1 MDEKPSMKPR
11 ATLADVAR
19 SAGVSKTTASLVLN
33 GKGEANIS
41 EETRQRVITTAAAL
55 HFRPHGVARALTRR
69 RADVLGIVC
78 AIDPFVEQV
87 HHHEFE
93 HTLLSAI
100 FSRAMER
107 GYNPLI
113 YGYPPPDAGPEK
125 LLRYADGRSD
135 AFILIFPPADC
146 ALLKRIHA
154 LAIPAVA
161 VMSRE
166 AHSEALWVDSDH
178 EAGIQA
184 VVDHLVNLGHRKI
197 AYLTGPPQE
206 EAVEARVT
214 AFRKALTERGL
225 PVREDWIEPYLWSAE
240 ETYSTLKR
248 LLCRPD
254 RPTALLTWYDFAA
267 GDVYLAA
274 RQLNLRIPEDLSV
287 VGFDDTH
294 SATILS
300 PSLTTVR
307 QDPEGMGRAS
317 VELALQAL
325 PWEVATSQARTAIS
339 PVQLVVRESTS
350 PPGRPAASDLRSSV
364 ETSWTGRQTTDI
376 PAGTAS
382 RRRSG

>member
-1 MDEKPSMKPR
+1 MKQR

-41 EETRQRVITTAAAL
+41 EETRQRVATAAAAL

-113 YGYPPPDAGPEK
+113 YNYPPLDAGPER

-135 AFILIFPPADC
+135 AFILIFPPAEC
-146 ALLKRIHA
+146 ILLTRLHA

-166 AHSEALWVDSDH
+166 THAEALWVDSDH

-184 VVDHLVNLGHRKI
+184 LVGHLAELGHQKI
-197 AYLTGPPQE
+197 AYLTGPPEE
-206 EAVEARVT
+206 EAVAARVA

-225 PVREDWIEPYLWSAE
+225 PVREEWIEPYLWDTE
-240 ETYSTLKR
+240 ETHNTLKR
-248 LLCRPD
+248 LLCQPD

-274 RQLNLRIPEDLSV
+274 RQLNLDRALSL
-287 VGFDDTH
+287 GYRGDPQH
-294 SATILS
+294 AEAPPLPAGSA
-300 PSLTTVR
+300 
-307 QDPEGMGRAS
+307 D
-317 VELALQAL
+317 
-325 PWEVATSQARTAIS
+325 
-339 PVQLVVRESTS
+339 
-350 PPGRPAASDLRSSV
+350 RPAHLVRFC
-364 ETSWTGRQTTDI
+364 G
-376 PAGTAS
+376 
-382 RRRSG
+382 RRRVSGRKAAKSAYPGGPLGRRIR

>member
-1 MDEKPSMKPR
+1 MKQR

-41 EETRQRVITTAAAL
+41 EETRQRVATAAAAL

-113 YGYPPPDAGPEK
+113 YNYPPLDAGPER

-135 AFILIFPPADC
+135 AFILIFPPAEC
-146 ALLKRIHA
+146 ILLKRLHA

-166 AHSEALWVDSDH
+166 THAEALWVDSDH

-184 VVDHLVNLGHRKI
+184 LVGHLAELGHQKI
-197 AYLTGPPQE
+197 AYLTGPPEE
-206 EAVEARVT
+206 EAVAARVA

-225 PVREDWIEPYLWSAE
+225 PVREEWIEPYLWDTE
-240 ETYSTLKR
+240 ETHNTLKR
-248 LLCRPD
+248 LLCQPD

-300 PSLTTVR
+300 PALTTVR
-307 QDPEGMGRAS
+307 QDPEGMGRAA
-317 VELALQAL
+317 VDLALNAL
-325 PWEVATSQARTAIS
+325 SWEVTTSHARTAVS
-339 PVQLVVRESTS
+339 PIQLVVRDSTS
-350 PPGRPAASDLRSSV
+350 PPGRPAEPAMPTSVVVQWTARQESDLSSGV
-364 ETSWTGRQTTDI
+364 EEH
-376 PAGTAS
+376 
-382 RRRSG
+382 